1 MIKPFR
7 NEKES
12 LSIGELTIENRLD
25 RIDLYGSLAITK
37 DKAGLQ
43 LANELKAQIDA
54 VVEALQKESLPDH
67 VAVMPAERVDNPF
80 KS

>member
-7 NEKES
+7 NEEES

-25 RIDLYGSLAITK
+25 RIDLYGSLAIMK
-37 DKAGLQ
+37 DKTGLQ
-43 LANELKAQIDA
+43 LANELKALVDA
-54 VVEALQKESLPDH
+54 VVATLQKESLPDH
-67 VAVMPAERVDNPF
+67 VAVKPAERVDNPF

>member
-67 VAVMPAERVDNPF
+67 VAAMPAERVDNPF